1 MRAYLLV
8 NGAEENPK
16 KSYFGIS
23 AGALAIISAKT
34 DRNGKS
40 GCPGGT
46 ISSSFPRNLSDNRS
60 KSSRKIDAVARLFV

>member
-1 MRAYLLV
+1 MRTHLLV
-8 NGAEENPK
+8 KGAEDDLNE
-16 KSYFGIS
+16 SYFGIS